1 MEFFK
6 SRTSSSF
13 FFIIIYFFFPLY
25 IIIIMSALNTI
36 FAGHGVIQAVIALQL
51 LLIPH
56 ATDYFFPKEFDIT
69 TVLLLRFYG
78 AALAGI
84 AVISLLC
91 RDMPNMLPCKR
102 GAACGFMIYHGIMS
116 LVIFQSR
123 NEGPLA
129 VNASWGLSAFHG
141 IQAFVLYA
149 WYTAT
154 AGQVKAF
161 LKKGNDAN
169 KNKSH

>member
-1 MEFFK
+1 
-6 SRTSSSF
+6 
-13 FFIIIYFFFPLY
+13 
-25 IIIIMSALNTI
+25 MSALNTI
-36 FAGHGVIQAVIALQL
+36 FAAHGIIQAVIALQL

-56 ATDYFFPKEFDIT
+56 ATNFFFNQEFDLT
-69 TVLLLRFYG
+69 NVLLIRFYG
-78 AALAGI
+78 AAVASI

-102 GAACGFMIYHGIMS
+102 GAACGFMFYHGIMS

-123 NEGPLA
+123 NEGPFS
-129 VNASWGLSAFHG
+129 VQTSWGLSTFHG
-141 IQAFVLYA
+141 IQAFILYA

-161 LKKGNDAN
+161 LKQGEEKKG
-169 KNKSH
+169 KKSH

>member
-1 MEFFK
+1 
-6 SRTSSSF
+6 
-13 FFIIIYFFFPLY
+13 
-25 IIIIMSALNTI
+25 MSALNAI
-36 FAGHGVIQAVIALQL
+36 FTAHGVIQGVIALQF

-56 ATDYFFPKEFDIT
+56 ATSYFFPQAFDIT
-69 TVLLLRFYG
+69 TVLLIRFYG
-78 AALAGI
+78 ASMAGM

-102 GAACGFMIYHGIMS
+102 GAACGFMFYHGIMAMI
-116 LVIFQSR
+116 IFQSR
-123 NEGPLA
+123 NEGPLS
-129 VNASWGLSAFHG
+129 VNSSWGLSVFHG

-161 LKKGNDAN
+161 LKQGNDS
-169 KNKSH
+169 NKSKKNH